1 MRDIH
6 PDAFTDGDENPVPDD
21 AGRPGVDDNT
31 GDTASTRP
39 ARAQTLASDTNIEA
53 GSRAGRLVRAEN
65 EQGTQVP
72 TKSAAPGES
81 RPPGLPRPQEY
92 DSPGKPTALSHSV
105 VTRICAM
112 RMADWEKTL
121 HDDRNINTG
130 DKARDRIAAK
140 ELARE
145 MRPFSRRMERMT
157 RTVIARGSAARAWDS
172 LKELALEYAEDAAYL
187 VAPDDPLL
195 PEFVLAFAETER
207 AAHDV
212 IAAILDGKGAKF
224 NVPESSGAL
233 LSAMIP
239 VYVAHKSRSVDAKS
253 VSKALSVW
261 NRLIAFVGDIP
272 LDNVTAHDIYRF
284 LEARLN
290 TDQKP
295 WSQGYVDGFVR
306 QALREMFALARTQG
320 RMHADNPLHHLEVT
334 PKISKQERKERTKP
348 RFPYTVA
355 QVNALF
361 TSDWY
366 DPNATHWR
374 GKMATDLALRYWGP
388 PISLCHGPR
397 VREMAQLVNSDFTV
411 CEDVLLM
418 TIQIKLDDADDP
430 SSESTLQLPERKLKN
445 ESAFRTLPVHPQLL
459 ALGFAEFVLES
470 QAQHPPGTP
479 LFPSAVPDEGGK
491 APLWGRAYEQAF
503 LRFVRDT
510 LGFGHGYGN
519 HSFRHLFEDR
529 LRDAQ
534 LLHGA
539 WPAGLGEFVSG
550 RRLPRAV
557 DRDIFRPQSSA
568 VDYGNGY
575 VAAHIERFVAQIDF
589 EGVVFPPP
597 YAEWLGRRT

>member
-1 MRDIH
+1 MREIPTNDFTGG
-6 PDAFTDGDENPVPDD
+6 DASPVPDD
-21 AGRPGVDDNT
+21 AGRRGVDDIT
-31 GDTASTRP
+31 GGSVSTNP
-39 ARAQTLASDTNIEA
+39 DCAQTLASDTTTGA
-53 GSRAGRLVRAEN
+53 GSRARRLVLGEKQTGA
-65 EQGTQVP
+65 QVP
-72 TKSAAPGES
+72 ANPASPVES
-81 RPPGLPRPQEY
+81 RRLGSPPALVY

-105 VTRICAM
+105 VRRICAM
-112 RMADWEKTL
+112 RAADWEMTF
-121 HDDRNINTG
+121 HGDRNINTG

-140 ELARE
+140 ELVRE

-157 RTVIARGSAARAWDS
+157 RTVIARGNAARAWDS
-172 LKELALEYAEDAAYL
+172 LKELALEYAEDVAYL
-187 VAPDDPLL
+187 IAPDDPLL
-195 PEFVLAFAETER
+195 PDLVLAFAETER

-212 IAAILDGKGAKF
+212 ISAILDGKGAKF
-224 NVPESSGAL
+224 DVPESSGAL

-261 NRLIAFVGDIP
+261 NRLMAFVGDIP
-272 LDNVTAHDIYRF
+272 LNDVTAHDIYRF
-284 LEARLN
+284 LEDRLN
-290 TDQKP
+290 TDRKP
-295 WSQGYVDGFVR
+295 WSQSYVDGFVR
-306 QALREMFALARTQG
+306 QALREVFALARTHG
-320 RMHADNPLHHLEVT
+320 HMHADNPLNHLEVT

-355 QVNALF
+355 QVKTVFA
-361 TSDWY
+361 SDWY

-397 VREMAQLVNSDFTV
+397 VREMTQLVNSDFTV
-411 CEDVLLM
+411 CENVLLM
-418 TIQIKLDDADDP
+418 TIQVKLEDADDP
-430 SSESTLQLPERKLKN
+430 TPESIPQLPERKLKN
-445 ESAFRTLPVHPQLL
+445 DSAWRTIPVHPQLL
-459 ALGFAEFVLES
+459 ALGFAEFVREC

-534 LLHGA
+534 LIHGA
-539 WPAGLGEFVSG
+539 WPVGLGEFVSG

-557 DRDIFRPQSSA
+557 DRDIFRQQSSA
-568 VDYGNGY
+568 IDYGDGY
-575 VAAHIERFVAQIDF
+575 FAAHIQRYVAQIDF

-597 YAEWLGRRT
+597 YAEWLARRT